1 MKFMKTFKMGFN
13 MFALEKMIHPK
24 SIGVS
29 KSSLGKMY
37 AAEMASKAVSRLK
50 KQEKTFLG
58 SYMSERLKE
67 QLTEEEED
75 LLRDE
80 YEYYDEWR
88 YGEAWEENISLEEY
102 NDYCK
107 RRDY

>member
-37 AAEMASKAVSRLK
+37 AAEIASKAVSRLK
-50 KQEKTFLG
+50 K
-58 SYMSERLKE
+58 
-67 QLTEEEED
+67 
-75 LLRDE
+75 
-80 YEYYDEWR
+80 
-88 YGEAWEENISLEEY
+88 
-102 NDYCK
+102 
-107 RRDY
+107 

>member
-1 MKFMKTFKMGFN
+1 MIQQSKMVQKERSLYMKFMKTFKMGFN

-50 KQEKTFLG
+50 K
-58 SYMSERLKE
+58 
-67 QLTEEEED
+67 
-75 LLRDE
+75 
-80 YEYYDEWR
+80 
-88 YGEAWEENISLEEY
+88 
-102 NDYCK
+102 
-107 RRDY
+107 